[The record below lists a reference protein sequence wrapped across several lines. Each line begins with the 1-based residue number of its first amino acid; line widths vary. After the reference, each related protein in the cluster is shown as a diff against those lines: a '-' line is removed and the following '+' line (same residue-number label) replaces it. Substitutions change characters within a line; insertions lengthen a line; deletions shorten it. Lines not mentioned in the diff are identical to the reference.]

1 MIFHQIATERG
12 CQSYFVAC
20 EESCMAIIIDPDV
33 SLVDRYLGLAAQEGV
48 RIHYV
53 LDTHTHADHF
63 SGTVALAK
71 TLNVPVIMHRV
82 AGPPFV
88 DMRVDDGEKIILGQ
102 LSLNIIS
109 TPGHT
114 ADSICVHVEDRVFT
128 GDTLLI
134 GGCGRT
140 DLPSGDPDQLY
151 DSLFN
156 KLLKLDPATLVY
168 PAHIYSERE
177 YSTIADEVA
186 QNPRLQMTDRSEFVA
201 QMRQL
206 TLRMP
211 DHLSEALRTNLS
223 GGKTVEQ
230 LIAEAAH
237 NVSFMSLEEVKRRLE
252 LDEPGIA
259 LLDVREKE
267 SFNRAHIP
275 GAISIPRG
283 QLELRVNE
291 ELLDPTQRIVVY
303 CEYGRISTLATSTL
317 RDMGFT
323 RAVAL
328 DKGMQLWQESGY
340 PVEVSPAG

>member
-20 EESCMAIIIDPDV
+20 EDSCTAIVIDPDQ

-63 SGTVALAK
+63 SGAVELARS
-71 TLNVPVIMHRV
+71 LDIPVIMHRE

-102 LSLNIIS
+102 LSLDILY

-114 ADSICVHVEDRVFT
+114 EDSICVQVEDYLFT

-134 GGCGRT
+134 GGCGRS
-140 DLPSGDPDQLY
+140 DLPGGDPEQLY
-151 DSLFN
+151 DSLFG
-156 KLLKLDPATLVY
+156 KLAQLDPATKVY

-177 YSTIADEVA
+177 FSTIGEELAH
-186 QNPRLQMTDRSEFVA
+186 NPRLQMTDRAEFVA
-201 QMRQL
+201 QMQQL

-230 LIAEAAH
+230 LIADAARH
-237 NVSFMSLEEVKRRLE
+237 VSFMSLEEVLRRVGE
-252 LDEPGIA
+252 AEPGIT

-267 SFNRAHIP
+267 AYDRGHIP

-283 QLELRVNE
+283 QLELWVNDE
-291 ELLDPTQRIVVY
+291 FPDPTQRIVAY
-303 CEYGRISTLATSTL
+303 CEFGRISTLATATL
-317 RDMGFT
+317 REMGFS

-328 DKGMQLWQESGY
+328 DKGVELWQEKGY
-340 PVEVSPAG
+340 PLETEPA

>member
-1 MIFHQIATERG
+1 MIFHQVSTERG

-20 EESCMAIIIDPDV
+20 QESCVAIVIDPDV

-63 SGTVALAK
+63 SGAVELARQ
-71 TLNVPVIMHRV
+71 LNIPVIMHRN
-82 AGPPFV
+82 ATPPFV

-102 LSLNIIS
+102 LSLNILH

-114 ADSICVHVEDRVFT
+114 ADSICVHVDDRVFT

-134 GGCGRT
+134 GGCGRS
-140 DLPSGDPDQLY
+140 DLPGGNAADLHN
-151 DSLFN
+151 SLFN
-156 KLLKLDPATLVY
+156 KLLLLDDETRVY
-168 PAHIYSERE
+168 PAHIYSNAKS
-177 YSTIADEVA
+177 STIGEEKA
-186 QNPRLQMTDRSEFVA
+186 QNPRLQLADREEFVV
-201 QMRQL
+201 QMQQL

-230 LIAEAAH
+230 LISEAAR
-237 NVSFMSLEEVKRRLE
+237 NVSFMSLEEVLRRIE
-252 LDEPGIA
+252 QDDPGIQ

-267 SFNRAHIP
+267 SYRKAHIP
-275 GAISIPRG
+275 GAVSIPRG

-291 ELLDPTQRIVVY
+291 ELPDPTRRIVVY

-317 RDMGFT
+317 REMGFT

-328 DKGMQLWQESGY
+328 DQGMQLWQENGY
-340 PVEVSPAG
+340 PIESCTD